1 MKLRQKEMSVMLSVI
16 VPVHNAE
23 RYVGRCLDALLLQDV
38 ECYEIICVENGSTD
52 GTLDVLRR
60 YEKEHE
66 DVVRVCVSREVGVS
80 SARNRGMEL
89 ARGEVLAFCDAD
101 DYVIPG
107 AYGYL
112 LREFWNDN
120 IDVLKFNS
128 VTLDKYVLRTWH
140 EPGDVRGDVVYE
152 GGGRSFLRHLGGIP
166 TFVWCNMYRKTF
178 VEKNGIRF
186 EPIMIAEDV
195 LFNLNVYMAD
205 AHVCAVTSNVYR
217 YTMSPEQVTQARERE
232 RMKIAARCYLKVF
245 EVMASHMKQW
255 PDSRDVLEMIMEQ
268 QMLPCFSRVFS
279 AGLSRDEFRDVRARF
294 SATGVFSMKK
304 KLTASKVIDC
314 AMANYTTYSI
324 MSSVYRNVFVPYVL
338 PMMRRN

>member
-1 MKLRQKEMSVMLSVI
+1 MSVMLSVI

-38 ECYEIICVENGSTD
+38 ERYEIICVENGSTD

-66 DVVRVCVSREVGVS
+66 DVVRVCVNREVGVS

-101 DYVIPG
+101 DCVIPG

-140 EPGDVRGDVVYE
+140 ESGDVRGNVVYE
-152 GGGRSFLRHLGGIP
+152 GSGQSFMRHLGGIP

-178 VEKNGIRF
+178 LEKKGIRF

-195 LFNLNVYMAD
+195 LFNLNVCMAD

-217 YTMSPEQVTQARERE
+217 YTMSPEQVTRARERE
-232 RMKIAARCYLKVF
+232 KMKIAVRCYLKVF
-245 EVMASHMKQW
+245 EAMASHMKQC
-255 PDSRDVLEMIMEQ
+255 PDCRDVLEMIMEQ

-294 SATGVFSMKK
+294 SATGVFSIKK

-314 AMANYTTYSI
+314 AMASYPTYSI